1 MKRKDKREMIKL
13 CGDGKKKFICPSLSK
28 ATRLYCSKSTTS
40 LESYFPLFSVKRK
53 EGMILPP
60 EQMML
65 NYLLV
70 LELQSVTYNIS
81 QNTMTIEKGKENLLH
96 RVKANRKKRDT
107 NMALTVDHQKEI
119 SSAGDTLDWLP
130 YD

>member
-1 MKRKDKREMIKL
+1 
-13 CGDGKKKFICPSLSK
+13 
-28 ATRLYCSKSTTS
+28 
-40 LESYFPLFSVKRK
+40 
-53 EGMILPP
+53 MILPP

-70 LELQSVTYNIS
+70 LEFQSVTYNIP

-130 YD
+130 YY

>member
-1 MKRKDKREMIKL
+1 
-13 CGDGKKKFICPSLSK
+13 
-28 ATRLYCSKSTTS
+28 
-40 LESYFPLFSVKRK
+40 
-53 EGMILPP
+53 MILPP

-70 LELQSVTYNIS
+70 LELQLVTYNIS

-96 RVKANRKKRDT
+96 RVKANRKKSDT